1 MSEIKQFK
9 LTNDDEIICEVVE
22 WDNEDTSN
30 IVVRRALK
38 LINVE
43 DFSKGIRFFAFRP
56 WMLFNDDPDEFQSI
70 NAVHII
76 GEINPSDDVVKRYKT
91 SVLAMAAQN
100 NNKKSFS
107 LDEVA
112 EKADWM
118 NDEEFDNYMES
129 LTTANEE
136 LTKKLPDS
144 DENINVIKFK
154 PKKPILH

>member
-70 NAVHII
+70 NSVHII
-76 GEINPSDDVVKRYKT
+76 GEINPSDDVVNRYKT

-100 NNKKSFS
+100 NSKKSFS

-118 NDEEFDNYMES
+118 NDEEFDNYMET
-129 LTTANEE
+129 LTETKEE
-136 LTKKLPDS
+136 LLPDS